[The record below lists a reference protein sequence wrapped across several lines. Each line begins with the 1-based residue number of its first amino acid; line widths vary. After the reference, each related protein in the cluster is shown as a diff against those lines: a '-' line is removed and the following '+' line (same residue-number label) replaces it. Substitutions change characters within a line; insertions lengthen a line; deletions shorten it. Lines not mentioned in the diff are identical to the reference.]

1 MSDGNHADV
10 MLSQSI
16 DPASL
21 AALESIANGEST
33 EVIEA
38 TSVEEK
44 KPYSAPSLEDLNSK
58 EAVARVSAAL
68 GVPAAMV
75 EQMLP
80 KVLSALTNGAPLAT
94 QTSGKE
100 LLQQPE
106 EEEPIDPSEAY
117 VPLPENAYAWE
128 PPCYERINEH
138 GCAPIAGALLFRR
151 TQREDGKH
159 MLWFKLTHPAK
170 VLDRAG
176 RIRTVREGST
186 IAVTENIRLGSLAQ
200 YAGMSEGCIS
210 VFIQPTEW
218 IELSDG
224 SREYGYLIKV
234 EPDGRDPRRMRLV
247 PREVVEGRR

>member
-1 MSDGNHADV
+1 MSDVNHTDV

-33 EVIEA
+33 EIIEA
-38 TSVEEK
+38 TVDK
-44 KPYSAPSLEDLNSK
+44 KEYTTPSLQDLNSK

-80 KVLSALTNGAPLAT
+80 KVLSALTGSAPQPAG
-94 QTSGKE
+94 QSASKE
-100 LLQQPE
+100 VLQQE
-106 EEEPIDPSEAY
+106 EVEEPVDPSEAY

-151 TQREDGKH
+151 TEREDGKH

-186 IAVTENIRLGSLAQ
+186 IAVVENIRLGSLAQ
-200 YAGMSEGCIS
+200 FANLPEGCIS

-247 PREVVEGRR
+247 PREVVERR